1 MRGKMLIFLALLC
14 LALAVFF
21 AGVAN
26 YQERAL
32 EQEQVQK
39 VVYEKWRFNKAFA
52 GTAVI
57 RLNAIGF

>member
-1 MRGKMLIFLALLC
+1 MRRRMLIFLFLLC
-14 LALAVFF
+14 LFLAAFF
-21 AGVAN
+21 AGVVRSM
-26 YQERAL
+26 ERAL

-52 GTAVI
+52 GTAAI